1 VLLQNPRVKDALRTL
16 EAQLRERDILP
27 PVAEPASPAPTSD
40 APNPRAAAD
49 KARLKRLE
57 AENAALRAEV
67 MELRGRLD
75 RYRLM
80 DDVLSSTGRLPR

>member
-1 VLLQNPRVKDALRTL
+1 MRFRKRN
-16 EAQLRERDILP
+16 ILP
-27 PVAEPASPAPTSD
+27 PVVEPATPAPTSE

-67 MELRGRLD
+67 MELRDQLD

-80 DDVLSSTGRLPR
+80 DNVLSSTGRLPR